1 MCPLWDTHCAKYF
14 GRHMISSLHNLFCE
28 ADVTIL
34 ILQMRKLNLRK
45 VTSFALSHLAGMCG
59 CKIQSPAQPATR
71 ATLNCHTTCQII
83 ASSALVASWLA
94 HTSAHAFPQ
103 MCTVPHCLPS
113 CLTSW
118 SLYLLHSELQEAS
131 NLHVR
136 QAFFCSLNMTSWC
149 IIANFISIS
158 LSRLSVSWA

>member
-1 MCPLWDTHCAKYF
+1 MCPLWDTHYAKYF

-59 CKIQSPAQPATR
+59 SKIQSPAQPATR

-83 ASSALVASWLA
+83 ASSALVASCLPTPLLMLFHRCA
-94 HTSAHAFPQ
+94 LLPTAFPPASPVDPYTSF
-103 MCTVPHCLPS
+103 TVSSRRP
-113 CLTSW
+113 LT
-118 SLYLLHSELQEAS
+118 Y
-131 NLHVR
+131 
-136 QAFFCSLNMTSWC
+136 T
-149 IIANFISIS
+149 
-158 LSRLSVSWA
+158 